1 MNNLPDRALMY
12 ACANES
18 VTLPWNYSLSASETL
33 EDVQWFYEGR
43 SNEMIAVMTHGNFLP
58 LPAFSSRV
66 RYVPGAGITLTR
78 VTVAD
83 SGNYSVEVSG
93 RDGSGAFFKTRR
105 AVVLQIGGQ
114 LSSLVLPGSRFGLC
128 LEQEVFVCACVH
140 VHSCVCVCV
149 CASVRACVRAFVC
162 ACLRATS
169 ILTFQ
174 WKSVC
179 RMCLQTSALTRQ
191 TTRTFERL

>member
-1 MNNLPDRALMY
+1 MY
-12 ACANES
+12 ACASES

-43 SNEMIAVMTHGNFLP
+43 SNETIAVMIHGYFLP

-128 LEQEVFVCACVH
+128 LEQEVFVCAC
-140 VHSCVCVCV
+140 
-149 CASVRACVRAFVC
+149 
-162 ACLRATS
+162 LRATS